1 MASLKKLSSE
11 EIQEMVSGLPQ
22 LQHLT
27 ITSHPPVITSNLQT
41 LVHHLPSQ
49 LSTLDLHTHKWEQH
63 KYVYARRPPSITDDF
78 VTVLRQRC
86 PSLTKLILDADSLIS
101 EPCLDGLLETW
112 PSLTLLN
119 LHSSALGWGAVLRV
133 FESCPSL
140 QDLSLTSTRLRV
152 SITYKYLGT
161 SSSDNKSVSI
171 TYNIPG
177 TSSSDNKSTEPIET
191 FSKET
196 LAAAMP
202 RSLVSLR
209 LYLDIHASV
218 PWDSLPAVDLLRF
231 KGHQL
236 QQLHAQCLYSNSWH
250 SIYLWCV
257 NLRSLDLSHTFDIL
271 PHVYSLTQV

>member
-11 EIQEMVSGLPQ
+11 EIQEMVSGLSR
-22 LQHLT
+22 LQRLT

-63 KYVYARRPPSITDDF
+63 KYIYTRQPPSITDDF
-78 VTVLRQRC
+78 VTVLQERC

-101 EPCLDGLLETW
+101 EPCLDSLLETW
-112 PSLTLLN
+112 PSLTLLH

-140 QDLSLTSTRLRV
+140 QDLSLTSTRLLV
-152 SITYKYLGT
+152 SITSNNLGT
-161 SSSDNKSVSI
+161 SSSDNRL
-171 TYNIPG
+171 
-177 TSSSDNKSTEPIET
+177 TEPIAMY
-191 FSKET
+191 SNET

-209 LYLDIHASV
+209 LYLDPHASV

-257 NLRSLDLSHTFDIL
+257 NLRSLDLSHTFDTL